1 MNKSTGKK
9 RREVLAVELRKA
21 IEAGERAPFYLLWGE
36 EEFEREQCFAWLKD
50 ALMPAIGA
58 DFNLTTFHGERFV
71 LADFLD
77 VYQSY
82 PLMATHRLV
91 VIKECEKLAT
101 EQITE
106 LETIIDRPAETT
118 CLIVLGGKIDMRRK
132 WFQGLANQGVVC
144 RFQTPYENKVP
155 QWIKQQ
161 AQLMD
166 VEIEPQAADLLAQYV
181 GNQLRELH
189 SELEKLVTF
198 VGASKQIKA
207 EHIKQ
212 QVGISRAIN
221 IFGFTDALGKRE
233 LRKAFQMLHGLLGQD
248 EEPGRILAMVN
259 RHIQLLLKTQDLL
272 KARASKE
279 ETAKKLG
286 VSPYF
291 VTNYIAQA
299 RQLAPQVLWR
309 NMAALLAA
317 DIALKSSGRRNQGA
331 IMDLLV
337 ARLCGV

>member
-1 MNKSTGKK
+1 MNKSSNKN
-9 RREVLAVELRKA
+9 RREQSEVEVRKA
-21 IEAGERAPFYLLWGE
+21 VEAGERAPFYLLWGE
-36 EEFEREQCFAWLKD
+36 EAFERDRCYAWLKE
-50 ALMPAIGA
+50 ALMPATGA
-58 DFNLTTFHGERFV
+58 DFNLDTFQGERFV

-91 VIKECEKLAT
+91 VIKECEKLSK
-101 EQITE
+101 EQITG
-106 LETIIDRPAETT
+106 LETIIERPSDTT
-118 CLIVLGGKIDMRRK
+118 CLIVLGSKLDMRRK
-132 WFQGLANQGVVC
+132 WFQGLASTGVVC
-144 RFQTPYENKVP
+144 RFQTPYENKLP

-161 AQLMD
+161 ARLMEVD
-166 VEIEPQAADLLAQYV
+166 IEPQAADLLAQYV

-198 VGASKQIKA
+198 VGVGKQIKA
-207 EHIKQ
+207 EHVKQ
-212 QVGISRAIN
+212 LVGVTRAIN
-221 IFGFTDALGKRE
+221 IFGFTDAVGKKE

-259 RHIQLLLKTQDLL
+259 RHIQLLLKTQELL
-272 KARASKE
+272 KVRASKE

-309 NMAALLAA
+309 NMSALLAA
-317 DIALKSSGRRNQGA
+317 DVALKSSGRRNQGA
-331 IMDLLV
+331 IMDLLL
-337 ARLCGV
+337 ARLCGF